1 MTKKEFFNE
10 IREAWLLMR
19 IYLQQQWDGLRL
31 TFAIYMADALQ
42 RARNKQFY
50 VLDNG
55 HGKLIWLCNDDIA
68 VLKRPR
74 IAHKLVETDDGKHK
88 LVKYKV
94 RLIPKH
100 TSHSDIMRDCY
111 YYTAPNR
118 QNSNGITVEERN
130 QKRKAWIEY
139 MEKYRMNRMFG
150 RRTVKTRKKNG

>member
-1 MTKKEFFNE
+1 MTAKEFRNE
-10 IREAWLLMR
+10 CREMWLLLLVY
-19 IYLQQQWDGLRL
+19 IQQKWDGLRL

-42 RARNKQFY
+42 KARNKQFY

-68 VLKRPR
+68 ILKRPR
-74 IAHKLVETDDGKHK
+74 IAQKLVPIEVNGKMRHK

-94 RLIPKH
+94 RLIPKN

-139 MEKYRMNRMFG
+139 MEHYRINRMLG
-150 RRTVKTRKKNG
+150 RRKIRINK